1 MRVKPI
7 LNVLG
12 ALLALLGITMILP
25 ILISYF
31 SGGSDLI
38 GLIKSSV
45 ACILAGFPL
54 WFFTKHKKSLNNK
67 IGFAIVTLS
76 WITAAFAGSFPF
88 YLTGAIPNFTD
99 AFFEA
104 MSGVTTTG
112 ATILGN
118 PVTLTNLPNGIES
131 LPRGVLFWRSFIQW
145 VGGMGIIVFYIA
157 ILPVLGSGGIQLF
170 KLEVPGPVADK
181 IKPRLRETAKML
193 WIVYCS
199 FTLLQIILL
208 TLAGMPLFD
217 SICHGLTTM
226 PTGGFSTQNDSIGA
240 YSSDLIHYI
249 IIAFMFIAGVNFTLH
264 YKAITGNFKA
274 HIKDYEFRVYGLI
287 VFLSTMLIF
296 FNISS
301 VNNEYTHDNFIKSLF
316 QALAILTGTGY
327 TSANYELW
335 PFFSQHL
342 LLILMFLGAMGGSTS
357 GGMKIARILLLIKS
371 ALTEIR
377 RMLHARAI
385 IPIKIGKRI
394 ISDEIVRNTLG
405 FSLIYISVFIITS
418 LALSFFNLDLQSSVG
433 AAASAIGNVGPAFG
447 DFGPTDNYST
457 LHPAGKWLLSFCML
471 LGRLE
476 IFAVIVLLSAAYWK

>member
-1 MRVKPI
+1 
-7 LNVLG
+7 
-12 ALLALLGITMILP
+12 
-25 ILISYF
+25 
-31 SGGSDLI
+31 
-38 GLIKSSV
+38 
-45 ACILAGFPL
+45 
-54 WFFTKHKKSLNNK
+54 
-67 IGFAIVTLS
+67 
-76 WITAAFAGSFPF
+76 
-88 YLTGAIPNFTD
+88 
-99 AFFEA
+99 
-104 MSGVTTTG
+104 
-112 ATILGN
+112 
-118 PVTLTNLPNGIES
+118 
-131 LPRGVLFWRSFIQW
+131 
-145 VGGMGIIVFYIA
+145 
-157 ILPVLGSGGIQLF
+157 
-170 KLEVPGPVADK
+170 
-181 IKPRLRETAKML
+181 
-193 WIVYCS
+193 
-199 FTLLQIILL
+199 
-208 TLAGMPLFD
+208 
-217 SICHGLTTM
+217 
-226 PTGGFSTQNDSIGA
+226 
-240 YSSDLIHYI
+240 
-249 IIAFMFIAGVNFTLH
+249 MFIAGVNFTLH

-274 HIKDYEFRVYGLI
+274 HIKDYEFRVYALI

-301 VNNEYTHDNFIKSLF
+301 VNYEYTHDNFIKSLF

-405 FSLIYISVFIITS
+405 FSLIYLSVFIITS